1 MKGYAAALQP
11 ESLQLACAA
20 AELIGEDDLNVAGAA
35 LQLGTHLVEAAP
47 AMPAAA
53 AFVPAALALA
63 NSPLLQGSARSAL
76 QRFFAARVRTQP
88 ATRAALLSEVLR
100 PIPAGTE
107 SVVVSNLAACSA
119 VIVLAGDRTAA
130 AAGGVAK
137 ASELIESLRGA
148 TNAPVDECLLLRCV
162 GEIGRRV
169 DISSA
174 GLGAVVDAFWTSTT
188 ADESVKR
195 SVAFALGNAIVG
207 ASTAML
213 PVLQRELVSG
223 AHAYFALTALK
234 ELISHHGAAAGGVAA
249 GAELPTLDCALYADV
264 VMPVLLAYCQSD
276 DDGVRSM
283 VSECLG
289 LMAAAQPQSTLQ
301 EIITHADAA
310 QVRRCCVARVRTRR
324 AWASHPPRL
333 RAAPAREL

>member
-1 MKGYAAALQP
+1 MPSAA
-11 ESLQLACAA
+11 
-20 AELIGEDDLNVAGAA
+20 V
-35 LQLGTHLVEAAP
+35 
-47 AMPAAA
+47 
-53 AFVPAALALA
+53 FVPSAIALA
-63 NSPLLQGSARSAL
+63 NSPLLQGYAL
-76 QRFFAARVRTQP
+76 GALKRFFAARVRTQP
-88 ATRAALLSEVLR
+88 ATRAALLAEMLR
-100 PIPAGTE
+100 PLPAGTE

-137 ASELIESLRGA
+137 VSELIASLHRA
-148 TNAPVDECLLLRCV
+148 TNAPVNESLLLRCI

-174 GLGAVVDAFWTSTT
+174 GLDAVVKAFWTSTT

-207 ASTAML
+207 ASSAML

-223 AHAYFALTALK
+223 VHDYFALTALK
-234 ELISHHGAAAGGVAA
+234 ELISHHGAAAGK
-249 GAELPTLDCALYADV
+249 EESNLPTLDCALYADG
-264 VMPVLLAYCQSD
+264 VMPVLLSYCQSD
-276 DDGVRSM
+276 NDGVRSM

-289 LMAAAQPQSTLQ
+289 LMAAAQPRATLQ

-310 QVRRCCVARVRTRR
+310 QVRRTRALALALARVPHARR
-324 AWASHPPRL
+324 SCAPRP
-333 RAAPAREL
+333 RCD